1 MVVTRRRTKAIPI
14 PVLSLYG
21 QALERVEEYK
31 YLRVILTSNLLWSAH
46 INKSEDCGQDKKNDW
61 NALHSLQAILLMV
74 RFGCPY

>member
-31 YLRVILTSNLLWSAH
+31 YLGVILTSNLLWSAH
-46 INKSEDCGQDKKNDW
+46 IDKIVAKTRKMTGM
-61 NALHSLQAILLMV
+61 LYMQAVQSMV